1 MTKEIRKAY
10 DNQSRSWD
18 GNPGPKYWQNSASYT
33 INARFDPDSVKITG
47 KEIIE
52 YQNNSPDTLNF
63 IRFMLK
69 QNMYKKGAMRD
80 FPVLEQNLTDGVS
93 IHSVV
98 FENDTIHLD
107 NQEKLRFFAT
117 GMQLHIDSSQFILPH
132 STTKIEVEWS
142 LEIPYQFE
150 HRFGRSNDS
159 AFFIGYWFPQIVVY
173 DDLIGW
179 DNAFFTGIQET
190 YNDVSHFDV
199 YLEIPVEYLVWA
211 TGDLQNPEEIY
222 HTEFIAKVEESKQ
235 ADEIVQLISKEDLK
249 KNNVIQKNMSH
260 IWHFKAEKVTDFA
273 FAVSN
278 NSIWDATSVVTDTIN
293 NSRTWVNVVYHP
305 DTNEYKTVAETAKQ
319 SIHYFST
326 EFPGIPF
333 PFQKQTTFFTQ
344 RNPGG
349 MEFPMMAANGLP
361 SDSVIMVDL
370 TAHEIAHSYFPFF
383 ILTNEEKYAWMD
395 EGWVTY
401 ISHSFLKSLGLS
413 IPSGGELIWNSEN
426 DIPLHTP
433 SSYMNV
439 RGVGFNYYAKSSAA
453 FAYLF
458 DILEEQGI
466 PNPLKKFMERWKYK
480 HPISY
485 DYFFTMEELLGE
497 DLSWYWNPWY
507 FEFSATDLRIEN
519 VKQDKD
525 NIEVLISNPGKL
537 PLPVALKAEFEN
549 GEILEDYKSAYI
561 WKGNPETISLNY
573 KSAGKIKQVS
583 LGDNDIDVN
592 KADNVWKNGE

>member
-1 MTKEIRKAY
+1 MRYKLAITSMIIFFLSLQSFSQSEKLYMTKEIRKAY
-10 DNQSRSWD
+10 DNQTRSWD
-18 GNPGPKYWQNSASYT
+18 GNPGPNYWQNSASYT
-33 INARFDPDSVKITG
+33 INARFDPDSVKIYG

-117 GMQLHIDSSQFILPH
+117 GMQLNIDSSQFILPQ
-132 STTKIEVEWS
+132 STTKIEIEWS
-142 LEIPYQFE
+142 LKIPYQFE
-150 HRFGRSNDS
+150 MRTGRSNDS

-173 DDLIGW
+173 DDVSGW

-190 YNDVSHFDV
+190 YNDVSSFDV
-199 YLEIPVEYLVWA
+199 HLEVPGEYLVWA

-222 HTEFIAKVEESKQ
+222 NKEFLAKVEESKQ
-235 ADEIVQLISKEDLK
+235 ADEIVQLVSEEDLK
-249 KNNVIQKNMSH
+249 KNNILQKKKSH

-333 PFQKQTTFFTQ
+333 PFQKHTTFFTQ

-361 SDSVIMVDL
+361 PDSIVLVDL

-383 ILTNEEKYAWMD
+383 IVTNEEKYAWMD

-401 ISHSFLKSLGLS
+401 ISHLFLKSLGLPVRS
-413 IPSGGELIWNSEN
+413 RRNQIGIQKTTF
-426 DIPLHTP
+426 HCTP
-433 SSYMNV
+433 H
-439 RGVGFNYYAKSSAA
+439 
-453 FAYLF
+453 
-458 DILEEQGI
+458 Q
-466 PNPLKKFMERWKYK
+466 
-480 HPISY
+480 
-485 DYFFTMEELLGE
+485 
-497 DLSWYWNPWY
+497 
-507 FEFSATDLRIEN
+507 AT
-519 VKQDKD
+519 
-525 NIEVLISNPGKL
+525 
-537 PLPVALKAEFEN
+537 
-549 GEILEDYKSAYI
+549 
-561 WKGNPETISLNY
+561 
-573 KSAGKIKQVS
+573 
-583 LGDNDIDVN
+583 
-592 KADNVWKNGE
+592 